1 MEMIPAVHHPRGL
14 TQVSVGPVTIINQSS
29 RDIVL
34 LMDYHL
40 ASLMTPRVE
49 ADITHVPFVQCA
61 SLPACPVTAGQEMDG
76 QIATFMS
83 TQLLDIH
90 EPEWDL
96 PSAEPDP
103 DFEDLPDLEEVPD
116 LPEKDKS
123 ALIVPAHK
131 DVQFLGAVLSVP
143 VEPKG
148 EAVVPAECV
157 AIGSEAHLPSDPQG
171 TSMMTSPEHAPKY
184 EHPPLA
190 DCFCT
195 PSQLE

>member
-1 MEMIPAVHHPRGL
+1 MG
-14 TQVSVGPVTIINQSS
+14 
-29 RDIVL
+29 
-34 LMDYHL
+34 YHL
-40 ASLMTPRVE
+40 ASLMTPKVE
-49 ADITHVPFVQCA
+49 ADVTHVPFAQCA
-61 SLPACPVTAGQEMDG
+61 SLPACPAATNQETDG
-76 QIATFMS
+76 QIATFMA

-103 DFEDLPDLEEVPD
+103 DFEDLPDLEEIPD
-116 LPEKDKS
+116 LPEKDKE
-123 ALIVPAHK
+123 ALIAPK
-131 DVQFLGAVLSVP
+131 GVQPLSGCHVLSVP

-157 AIGSEAHLPSDPQG
+157 AIGSDVCLPSDPQG
-171 TSMMTSPEHAPKY
+171 TSMMTSPEHAPKC
-184 EHPPLA
+184 ERLPLA